1 MELNSFICEA
11 IKNASTQ
18 TDPNFAGI
26 MIVGFPRCPKQL
38 DSWTTWPFQQEL
50 PLAGGVNVASK
61 PDVVLS
67 LRVTMANA
75 KTRYVA
81 WVRDKNDEAEKFE
94 RRFAEYDRET
104 LPVEAEYRRRGVL
117 IDVITRV
124 LGERQWLISVA

>member
-1 MELNSFICEA
+1 
-11 IKNASTQ
+11 
-18 TDPNFAGI
+18 
-26 MIVGFPRCPKQL
+26 
-38 DSWTTWPFQQEL
+38 
-50 PLAGGVNVASK
+50 
-61 PDVVLS
+61 
-67 LRVTMANA
+67 MANA

-117 IDVITRV
+117 IDVITRL